1 MKRIGRKSSAPSP
14 GTTPFLLSVRTR
26 KRPGNWRAASKRCSP
41 RDVHSMTAK
50 LKTAVLGATG
60 YSGLELTRIL
70 LRHPQLAKPVLLSRN
85 ADNGG
90 ASDLADV
97 FPGLSGNGGYPLQA
111 LSWTALKQQGVRLLF
126 LATPHETSR
135 SLVPEA
141 IAQGLRVIDLSG
153 AWRLKQAQNRAIYGF
168 KDSDSVRAA
177 ELTEK
182 AVYGLT
188 ELNGERIANA
198 DLVANPGC
206 YATSVIL
213 ALAPL
218 LKAGLTDR
226 QRGIVS
232 DSKSGV
238 SGAGK
243 EPSSRTHFVSV
254 ADNLSAYSVFNHRH
268 VGEMMEQLHLNL
280 HELTFTPHLL
290 PIPRGILSTIYVHL
304 SRQLRSCEVESCFRD
319 FYSGKRWI
327 RVFATPKLPQV
338 QFSLHTNYC
347 DLGFCL
353 AEDGRRLV
361 LISSIDNLLKGAAG
375 QAVQNMNLMY
385 GWKEEEGLQ

>member
-1 MKRIGRKSSAPSP
+1 MA
-14 GTTPFLLSVRTR
+14 
-26 KRPGNWRAASKRCSP
+26 
-41 RDVHSMTAK
+41 AK

-60 YSGLELTRIL
+60 YSGLELTRLL
-70 LRHPQLAKPVLLSRN
+70 LRHPQLEKPVLLRRAS
-85 ADNGG
+85 DNGS
-90 ASDLADV
+90 AADLADI
-97 FPGLSGNGGYPLQA
+97 FPVLSGNGGYPLQSLA
-111 LSWTALKQQGVRLLF
+111 WPALKEQGVELLF
-126 LATPHETSR
+126 FATPHEVSR

-141 IAQGLRVIDLSG
+141 IAQGIRVIDLSG
-153 AWRLKQAQNRAIYGF
+153 AWRLKEKQHRAIYNF
-168 KDSDSVRAA
+168 EDSDAFTASQ
-177 ELTEK
+177 LTER
-182 AVYGLT
+182 AVYGLP
-188 ELNGERIANA
+188 ELNRDRIASAN
-198 DLVANPGC
+198 LVANPGC

-218 LKAGLTDR
+218 LKANVVDR
-226 QRGIVS
+226 TRGIIS

-243 EPSSRTHFVSV
+243 EPTAKTHFVAV

-268 VGEMMEQLHLNL
+268 MGEMVEQLALDAC
-280 HELTFTPHLL
+280 ELTFTPHLL

-304 SRQLRSCEVESCFRD
+304 SHEMKAGEVESCFRA
-319 FYSGKRWI
+319 FYAGKQWV
-327 RVFATPKLPQV
+327 RVFQPPKLPQV

-361 LISSIDNLLKGAAG
+361 LISCIDNLLKGAAG

-385 GWKEEEGLQ
+385 GWGEGEGLQ